1 MAGRGVLTL
10 VGWRVGLVAVQLAA
24 RKVVSLVLVDCMA
37 DCWIVAKVEAGVGL
51 RVD

>member
-1 MAGRGVLTL
+1 MFEGGGA
-10 VGWRVGLVAVQLAA
+10 RVDRRFVRALAA
-24 RKVVSLVLVDCMA
+24 ECGLSVVSLVLVDCMA